1 MRLSALLAVLSLA
14 MPTFAAEPKTNPP
27 QTQPA
32 TLSQLEKQLE
42 ETLTNAD
49 LVGFFTMGDD
59 RPPKAERYTIVSAKK
74 MWGDR
79 WLVTAK
85 FVYGGK
91 EISIPMPLRI
101 PFADDTAVISV
112 TDLTI
117 PGGGTYTARVLIYK
131 NQYAG
136 TWSGGKFSGQLWG
149 KIEKAKP
156 AAAAPAEGA
165 K

>member
-1 MRLSALLAVLSLA
+1 MRLPPALFIVIISSLA
-14 MPTFAAEPKTNPP
+14 IPAVAAEPKTTPP

-42 ETLTNAD
+42 ETLTNAE

-59 RPPKAERYTIVSAKK
+59 KPPKQEKYTIVSAKK

-79 WLVTAK
+79 WLLNAK

-91 EISIPMPLRI
+91 EITIPLPLRI

-131 NQYAG
+131 DQYAG
-136 TWSGGKFSGQLWG
+136 TWSGGRFGGQLWG
-149 KIEKAKP
+149 KIQKAKP
-156 AAAAPAEGA
+156 VEQ

>member
-1 MRLSALLAVLSLA
+1 MRLPALLIVVSSLA
-14 MPTFAAEPKTNPP
+14 VPVLAAEPAKTNPP

-32 TLSQLEKQLE
+32 TPSQLEKQLE
-42 ETLTNAD
+42 ETLTNAE

-59 RPPKAERYTIVSAKK
+59 KPPKQEKYTIVSAKK

-79 WLVTAK
+79 WLLTAR

-91 EISIPMPLRI
+91 ELTIPLPLRI

-131 NQYAG
+131 DQYAG
-136 TWSGGKFSGQLWG
+136 TWSGGRVSGQLWG
-149 KIEKAKP
+149 KIRKVKP
-156 AAAAPAEGA
+156 E
-165 K
+165 